1 VRGPGGPSALENV
14 VRRRLHA
21 VDPMLPITR
30 IRTVDHVIS
39 ESLARQ
45 RFGAELLSIFAGAA
59 LGLSCVG
66 IFGVMWA
73 VVRRR
78 RAEIGVRMAL
88 GAAPGRVVRDVLGD
102 GLRMVAL
109 GIGIGLAVSLVVTRW
124 MGSLLVDV
132 PATDPATF
140 CSVAA
145 VLAAAALLACW
156 IPARVAAKTDPMT
169 ALRSE

>member
-1 VRGPGGPSALENV
+1 VRALF
-14 VRRRLHA
+14 L
-21 VDPMLPITR
+21 
-30 IRTVDHVIS
+30 
-39 ESLARQ
+39 LARTLQ
-45 RFGAELLSIFAGAA
+45 RGEAAGAGAFVLIERAADGELASVAALGRGLVARVSGLLRGFGALGRGDGREFARCRAGAA
-59 LGLSCVG
+59 ARG
-66 IFGVMWA
+66 F
-73 VVRRR
+73 
-78 RAEIGVRMAL
+78 
-88 GAAPGRVVRDVLGD
+88 
-102 GLRMVAL
+102 
-109 GIGIGLAVSLVVTRW
+109 LAVSLVVTRW